1 MELRGALLN
10 WLQISVVVV
19 ARPDDQ
25 SAQETQRF
33 FREVLRE
40 DFQIQEIKYERDPIQ
55 YTVHYLQAEEDWEEA
70 GFDRLSVESL
80 IIAIQSEPRYNNQ

>member
-1 MELRGALLN
+1 MELRSALLN

-33 FREVLRE
+33 FREILLE
-40 DFQIQEIKYERDPIQ
+40 DFQIKEIEYERDPLQ
-55 YTVHYLQAEEDWEEA
+55 YTVRYLQAEENWGEA
-70 GFDRLSVESL
+70 VFDRLSVESL